1 MYTRTHAITLVTGV
15 VILLACARPLL
26 GHHSFAAEFDSEK
39 PFKMTGVV
47 TKVEWQNPHTFFY
60 IDVTDPA
67 TSKVTNWAM
76 EMGSPNGLMRAGW
89 TRNTMKVGDVVAV
102 EGSLARSG
110 RALGNARTVILT
122 STGQRLFA
130 ASSATTNP

>member
-1 MYTRTHAITLVTGV
+1 MHTRIHAVAFITGAA
-15 VILLACARPLL
+15 ILLAGARPLL
-26 GHHSFAAEFDSEK
+26 GHHSFAAEFDADK

-60 IDVTDPA
+60 IDVTDQA

-110 RALGNARTVILT
+110 RALGNARTVVLT
-122 STGQRLFA
+122 NTGQRLFA
-130 ASSATTNP
+130 ASSATP

>member
-1 MYTRTHAITLVTGV
+1 MYTKTHAAMLITGV
-15 VILLACARPLL
+15 AILLAGARPLL
-26 GHHSFAAEFDSEK
+26 GHHSFAAEFDAAK
-39 PFKMTGVV
+39 TFKMTGVV

-60 IDVTDPA
+60 IDVTDQT

-130 ASSATTNP
+130 ASSATANP